1 MPEFSTE
8 VDIDPSEFID
18 ACSKRE
24 RDRLIEILEE
34 DGYIQS
40 STETLANNNGV
51 RRPNINDE
59 IFWDAL
65 KVLMKSRHLLTLEE
79 EQTIIK
85 ISDKFKFLY

>member
-8 VDIDPSEFID
+8 VDIDPSEFVD

-40 STETLANNNGV
+40 STETLAQNNGV

-65 KVLMKSRHLLTLEE
+65 KVLMKSRHLLTLDE
-79 EQTIIK
+79 EQLIIK
-85 ISDKFKFLY
+85 ISDKFKYL

>member
-1 MPEFSTE
+1 MPEFNAE
-8 VDIDPSEFID
+8 VDIDPSEFVD

-40 STETLANNNGV
+40 STETLSQNYGV

-59 IFWDAL
+59 IFWDSL
-65 KVLMKSRHLLTLEE
+65 KILMKSRHLLTLDE
-79 EQTIIK
+79 EQLIIK
-85 ISDKFKFLY
+85 IADKFKYL